1 MNMHQSAIAHCIS
14 MGLDPIE
21 MGLLPSDRKRGAPTC
36 KPFMVKMKCTKC
48 LNIFK
53 VKSSNLSAKC
63 RCGSTHM
70 ERLK

>member
-1 MNMHQSAIAHCIS
+1 MNIHQSAIAHCIS

-21 MGLLPSDRKRGAPTC
+21 MGLLPSIRKSVAPYQ
-36 KPFMVKMKCTKC
+36 KPFIVKMKCTKC

-53 VKSSNLSAKC
+53 VKSNKLSVKC
-63 RCGSTHM
+63 RCGSTYL